1 MAGITNTGFVSKRL
15 PEILDSLRLNAQNR
29 FGNTVNVQPDS
40 VLGQLFDTTAAE
52 IATLW
57 QTIEATY
64 ASRDPAV
71 AEDVLLD
78 TLVYLNGLTRKPKD
92 LGSVVV
98 TPIDTGYPSFTT
110 IPAGTTITEFNTGKV
125 FTLDAA
131 ATPSLGACTLF
142 TLVPDVGYL
151 ITTGDI
157 WSVTIDGYTMSYTVL
172 SGDTETEA
180 ANGLIAA
187 IQAGTLITGWT
198 AVYFFGVTSYS
209 LNNVASNVYGFITGG
224 YEDYTAVGIATQAT
238 PIVFDT
244 IELPKFV
251 EFDVGGGY
259 TNVATALNTTPSI
272 AGTEI
277 ESDVELRLRRQQS
290 LSYAGTSTLDSI
302 VAKVR
307 SLVGVSSTIGYENT
321 SNVTDAYSRPAKSFE
336 IVVKGGINVDIA
348 QTIYDFKPAGIET
361 TFGDNAISNITIP
374 IADENGTTHDI
385 KFSKAYA
392 TYLHVR
398 MDYATYDEERFL
410 DSGANEIKR
419 IIHDFSTGGEF
430 QIGKDVIPQ
439 RFFGDIYSGVVGL
452 QSLTMNL
459 DTTVLSGDT
468 PTYITDTVIP
478 VGIREY
484 VVLPIENILVCRKLS
499 YTVSVTNGSPDV
511 TINALDEAKI
521 GIGDTVYFG
530 LETSGYMVDSIAG
543 TTVRMTTNYTGATNA
558 SQTMVLK
565 RDY

>member
-15 PEILDSLRLNAQNR
+15 PEILDSLRTNAVNR

-78 TLVYLNGLTRKPKD
+78 TLVYLNGLSRKPKD
-92 LGSVVV
+92 FGSATL
-98 TPIDTGYPSFTT
+98 TPVDSGYPSFTT
-110 IPAGTTITEFNTGKV
+110 VPAGTLITEPNTGKE
-125 FTLDAA
+125 FTTDFSSTA
-131 ATPSLGACTLF
+131 SLAACTA
-142 TLVPDVGYL
+142 LVVSADVGYVPT
-151 ITTGDI
+151 IGDV
-157 WSVTIDGYTMSYTVL
+157 WSVTINGYTISYTLL
-172 SGDTETEA
+172 SGDTEVEA
-180 ANGLIAA
+180 IAGLINAINAA
-187 IQAGTLITGWT
+187 TLTTGW
-198 AVYFFGVTSYS
+198 ASINLSGVGLYS
-209 LNNVASNVYGFITGG
+209 LNDVPANVSAFITGG
-224 YEDYTAVGIATQAT
+224 YELYVAVGVAVQCT
-238 PIVFDT
+238 PISFDT
-244 IELPKFV
+244 IGLPKGT
-251 EFDVGGGY
+251 EFNVGGGL
-259 TNVATALNTTPSI
+259 TNVTFAINFTETVS
-272 AGTEI
+272 GTNI
-277 ESDVELRLRRQQS
+277 ESDVDLRLRRQQS

-307 SLVGVSSTIGYENT
+307 SLVGVSSTVGYENT

-336 IVVKGGINVDIA
+336 IVVKGGINADIA

-361 TFGDNAISNITIP
+361 TFGDNAISNIAVP
-374 IADENGTTHDI
+374 VADENGTTHTI

-419 IIHDFSTGGEF
+419 LIHEFSTGGEF

-439 RFFGDIYSGVVGL
+439 RFFGDIYNGVVGL
-452 QSLTMNL
+452 QSLNMNL

-468 PTYITDTVIP
+468 PTYVTDTIIP

-484 VVLPIENILVCRKLS
+484 VVLPLENILVCRKLS

-511 TINALDEAKI
+511 TINALDKAKI

-543 TTVRMTTNYTGATNA
+543 TTVRLTTNYTGATNA
-558 SQTMVLK
+558 SQTMVIK